1 MPEMA
6 HPVGLHRLAADFYLI
21 GQQARSV
28 SSPSLL
34 LIRVFIIGVR
44 AGACPV
50 DTLQAMQADSSPT
63 CDAHTTHTLT
73 PNMTHTLFCC
83 PVAPMQIMGRL
94 RTIQEDT
101 ASLQRHR
108 VDYDNNGQP
117 PATQPAASRPVC
129 PTVTTTMKMLLMEA
143 PVASPRCGSS
153 GHRGTYLN
161 GKIYGSASL
170 AR

>member
-28 SSPSLL
+28 FSPSLL

-117 PATQPAASRPVC
+117 PTSSITASVSHRHHHDEDAVDGSTGGITPLWFVWPPADLPLRQN
-129 PTVTTTMKMLLMEA
+129 L
-143 PVASPRCGSS
+143 R
-153 GHRGTYLN
+153 
-161 GKIYGSASL
+161 
-170 AR
+170 